1 MIMFR
6 KYFLIGAI
14 FAAIAIA
21 LGAFGAHGLKEIVSE
36 RMLQNFETGVRYQMY
51 GALGLMLIALASTVV
66 KDYKKLA
73 TGAMLI
79 VVGMIIFSG
88 SLYIMALTG
97 ATKLGAITPIG
108 GVLLIAGWSF
118 VVWGIVVNKAD

>member
-97 ATKLGAITPIG
+97 ATILGAITPIG
-108 GVLLIAGWSF
+108 GVSLIAGWSF

>member
-1 MIMFR
+1 MFR

-108 GVLLIAGWSF
+108 GVSLIAGWSF

>member
-1 MIMFR
+1 MFR

-97 ATKLGAITPIG
+97 ATILGAITPIG
-108 GVLLIAGWSF
+108 GVSLIAGWSF

>member
-1 MIMFR
+1 MFR

>member
-1 MIMFR
+1 MFR
-6 KYFLIGAI
+6 KYFIIGAI

-21 LGAFGAHGLKEIVSE
+21 FGAFGAHGLKDIVSE

-51 GALGLMLIALASTVV
+51 SALGLMLIALASTIV

-73 TGAMLI
+73 IGAMLI
-79 VVGMIIFSG
+79 VIGIIIFSG

-97 ATKLGAITPIG
+97 ATILGAVTPIG
-108 GVLLIAGWSF
+108 GVSLIVGWIF
-118 VVWGIVVNKAD
+118 VVWGIVANKLD